1 MKKLSLNIILFV
13 AAFTAQAQICDV
25 AQSGQQL
32 QVFNCS
38 GSRTTT
44 KLLFEGDLLS
54 GFSES
59 IIVVKSNTGLVKV
72 YDAKFSTL
80 ASKYLFD
87 GDAIKAIAGNNIIVK
102 SSNGLITFYDKDF
115 NRLGSRYE

>member
-1 MKKLSLNIILFV
+1 MKKIVLITILIL
-13 AAFTAQAQICDV
+13 AAFAADAQICDV
-25 AQSGQQL
+25 TQSGHQL
-32 QVFNCS
+32 EVFNCS

-87 GDAIKAIAGNNIIVK
+87 GDAIKAIAGNNIIVR
-102 SSNGLITFYDKDF
+102 SSNGLITYYDKDF